1 MNRDLLA
8 RPVLSA
14 CVWWVPQAGIVA
26 TLYAPISIRVV
37 VWTIVLSW
45 TGAACIFN
53 AVRSGR
59 VHCHYTGPFY
69 LMLVA
74 PTLLAG
80 FAGAP
85 TAVWFTLASVIL
97 IGGKAIWWLS
107 ERSWGAFC

>member
-14 CVWWVPQAGIVA
+14 FVWWMPQAGVVT
-26 TLYAPISIRVV
+26 TLYAPISIRVI
-37 VWTIVLSW
+37 VWVLVLSW

-59 VHCHYTGPFY
+59 THCHYTGPFY

-80 FAGAP
+80 FAEAP
-85 TAVWFTLASVIL
+85 IAVWLALAAVIL
-97 IGGKAIWWLS
+97 IGGKMISWLS